1 MKAQKKTKMLQ
12 LDADHWET
20 SQKILVIL
28 AHPDDPEFF
37 CGATLARWAKA
48 GHEITYCLLTCGDK
62 GDVNTTLSGDDLCQR
77 RHAEQRNAAKIIG
90 AKEVHFLDR
99 PDGYL
104 VPDMDTRRA
113 VTRAIRQFTPDILV
127 TCDPT
132 NLFPSETYPVNHPD
146 HRAAGQVVLDAVFPA
161 AGSHL
166 FFPELLSEGY
176 APHQPSEL
184 WISLTREPNTIIDVT
199 DTWETKIN
207 AILEH
212 QSQVKDPEA
221 MKERMKNR
229 AKTNDSSEDEPRYEE
244 HFRVLRWRK

>member
-1 MKAQKKTKMLQ
+1 MQQ
-12 LDADHWET
+12 PDNWEKP
-20 SQKILVIL
+20 QKILVIL

-37 CGATLARWAKA
+37 CGATLAHWAKA

-62 GDVNTTLSGDDLCQR
+62 GDSNTDLSGDDLCQR
-77 RHAEQRNAAKIIG
+77 RHQEQQNAASIIG
-90 AKEVHFLDR
+90 AKAVHFLDR

-113 VTRAIRQFTPDILV
+113 VTRAIRQFVPDILV
-127 TCDPT
+127 TCDPN
-132 NLFPSETYPVNHPD
+132 NLYPSETYPVNHPD

-199 DTWETKIN
+199 DTWDTKIQ

-212 QSQVKDPEA
+212 KSQVKDPEA
-221 MKERMKNR
+221 LKERMKQR
-229 AKTNDSSEDEPRYEE
+229 GQSSDGPEDTPRYEE
-244 HFRVLRWRK
+244 HFRVLRWKR

>member
-1 MKAQKKTKMLQ
+1 MPKLSP
-12 LDADHWET
+12 DSWE
-20 SQKILVIL
+20 SPQKILVIL

-37 CGATLARWAKA
+37 CGATLARWAQA

-62 GDVNTTLSGDDLCQR
+62 GSSDPNISTDELCQR
-77 RHAEQRNAAKIIG
+77 RHKEQKNAAKIIG
-90 AKEVHFLDR
+90 VKEVHFLDR

-104 VPDMDTRRA
+104 VPDMETRRM

-132 NLFPSETYPVNHPD
+132 NLYPSEIYPLNHPD

-166 FFPELLSEGY
+166 FFPALLKEGF
-176 APHQPSEL
+176 APHRPDEV
-184 WISLTREPNTIIDVT
+184 WISLTRQANTVVDVT
-199 DTWETKIN
+199 DTWETKMQ

-212 QSQVKDPEA
+212 KSQVKDPSA
-221 MKERMKNR
+221 LIERMHKR
-229 AKTNDSSEDEPRYEE
+229 GAVKDSPKENPCYEE
-244 HFRVLRWRK
+244 HFRVIRLRR

>member
-1 MKAQKKTKMLQ
+1 MPQPDNWGKP
-12 LDADHWET
+12 
-20 SQKILVIL
+20 QKILVIL

-62 GDVNTTLSGDDLCQR
+62 GDINTTLSGDDLCQR
-77 RHAEQRNAAKIIG
+77 RHIEQRNAAKIIG
-90 AKEVHFLDR
+90 VKEVHFLDR

-113 VTRAIRQFTPDILV
+113 VTRAIRQFAPDILV

-176 APHQPSEL
+176 APHQPSEV
-184 WISLTREPNTIIDVT
+184 WISLTRKPNTTIDVT
-199 DTWETKIN
+199 DTWQTKIN

-212 QSQVKDPEA
+212 QSQVRDPKA
-221 MKERMKNR
+221 MKERMKTR
-229 AKTNDSSEDEPRYEE
+229 AKTNDSPEDAPRYEE
-244 HFRVLRWRK
+244 HFRVLRWRR

>member
-1 MKAQKKTKMLQ
+1 MLK
-12 LDADHWET
+12 LNPDNWE
-20 SQKILVIL
+20 SPQKILVIL

-62 GDVNTTLSGDDLCQR
+62 GDVNTDLSGDDLCQR
-77 RHAEQRNAAKIIG
+77 RHKEQESAAKIIG
-90 AKEVHFLDR
+90 VKEVHFLDR

-104 VPDMDTRRA
+104 VPDMETRRM
-113 VTRAIRQFTPDILV
+113 VTRAIRQFAPDILV

-132 NLFPSETYPVNHPD
+132 NLYPSESYPINHPD

-166 FFPELLSEGY
+166 FFPELLEEGY
-176 APHQPSEL
+176 APHRPDEV
-184 WISLTREPNTIIDVT
+184 WISVTNQANTVVDVT
-199 DTWETKIN
+199 ATWETKIQ

-212 QSQVKDPEA
+212 KSQISDPEA
-221 MKERMKNR
+221 LIERMHKR
-229 AKTNDSSEDEPRYEE
+229 GAVKDSSEENPRYEE
-244 HFRVLRWRK
+244 HFRVIRWRQ

>member
-1 MKAQKKTKMLQ
+1 MEKNPKP
-12 LDADHWET
+12 DHWE
-20 SQKILVIL
+20 SPQKVLVIL

-62 GDVNTTLSGDDLCQR
+62 GSNDPQISGDDLCLLRQK
-77 RHAEQRNAAKIIG
+77 EQWNAAKIIG
-90 AKEVHFLDR
+90 AKEVHFLNR

-104 VPDMDTRRA
+104 APDMDTRRA
-113 VTRAIRQFTPDILV
+113 VTRTIRQFTPDILL

-132 NLFPSETYPVNHPD
+132 NLFPSDGYPLNHPD

-166 FFPELLSEGY
+166 FFPELLAEGFE
-176 APHQPSEL
+176 PHQPKEV
-184 WISLTREPNTIIDVT
+184 WISLTNQANTVVDVT
-199 DTWETKIN
+199 KTWETKIS

-212 QSQVKDPEA
+212 KSQIKAPE
-221 MKERMKNR
+221 MMRERMRNFG
-229 AKTNDSSEDEPRYEE
+229 KTEDSPENAPRYEE
-244 HFRVLRWRK
+244 RFRVIRWRR

>member
-1 MKAQKKTKMLQ
+1 MLQ
-12 LDADHWET
+12 LDPDSWE
-20 SQKILVIL
+20 SPQQILVIL

-62 GDVNTTLSGDDLCQR
+62 GSDDPNISTDDLCQR
-77 RHAEQRNAAKIIG
+77 RHREQGNAAKIIG
-90 AKEVHFLDR
+90 VKEVHFLDR

-113 VTRAIRQFTPDILV
+113 VTRAIRQFVPDILV

-176 APHQPSEL
+176 APHQPSEV
-184 WISLTREPNTIIDVT
+184 WISLTREPNTTIDVT
-199 DTWETKIN
+199 DTWQTKIN

-212 QSQVKDPEA
+212 QSQVRDPEA
-221 MKERMKNR
+221 MKERMKTR
-229 AKTNDSSEDEPRYEE
+229 AKTGTSPEDAPRYEE

>member
-1 MKAQKKTKMLQ
+1 MLK
-12 LDADHWET
+12 LNPDNWEGP
-20 SQKILVIL
+20 QKILVVL

-62 GDVNTTLSGDDLCQR
+62 GSSDPNISGDELCQL
-77 RHAEQRNAAKIIG
+77 RHKEQENAARIIG

-104 VPDMDTRRA
+104 VPNMDTRRL

-132 NLFPSETYPVNHPD
+132 NLYPSETYPINHPD

-166 FFPELLSEGY
+166 FFPELLKEGY
-176 APHQPSEL
+176 QPHRPNEV
-184 WISLTREPNTIIDVT
+184 WISLTRQANTIIDVT
-199 DTWETKIN
+199 DTWQIKIN
-207 AILEH
+207 AILQH
-212 QSQVKDPEA
+212 KSQVKDPEA
-221 MKERMKNR
+221 MKERMEKR
-229 AKTNDSSEDEPRYEE
+229 GKTSKSEEAPRYEE
-244 HFRVLRWRK
+244 HFRVIRWRQ

>member
-1 MKAQKKTKMLQ
+1 MLN
-12 LDADHWET
+12 LNPDNWE
-20 SQKILVIL
+20 SLQKILVIL

-62 GDVNTTLSGDDLCQR
+62 GDVNTDLSGDDLCQR
-77 RHAEQRNAAKIIG
+77 RHKEQESAAKIIG
-90 AKEVHFLDR
+90 VKEVHFLDR

-104 VPDMDTRRA
+104 VPDMETRRM
-113 VTRAIRQFTPDILV
+113 VTRAIRQFAPDILV

-132 NLFPSETYPVNHPD
+132 NLYPSESYPINHPD

-166 FFPELLSEGY
+166 FFPELLAGGY
-176 APHQPSEL
+176 KPHQPKEV
-184 WISLTREPNTIIDVT
+184 WISLTNQANTVVDVT
-199 DTWETKIN
+199 KTWETKIQ

-212 QSQVKDPEA
+212 KSQVKDPKA
-221 MKERMKNR
+221 LIERMQQR
-229 AKTNDSSEDEPRYEE
+229 GKTSDNPNDSPRYEE
-244 HFRVLRWRK
+244 HFRVLRWMK